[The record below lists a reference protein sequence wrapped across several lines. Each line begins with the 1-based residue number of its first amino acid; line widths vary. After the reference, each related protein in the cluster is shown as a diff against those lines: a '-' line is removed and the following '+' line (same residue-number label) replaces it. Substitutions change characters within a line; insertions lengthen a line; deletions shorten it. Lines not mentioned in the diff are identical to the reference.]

1 MTARVRCQ
9 QLPEEEARD
18 RVCSQCGTT
27 GTTGPKHTGRSQLS
41 LWSALSRLSS
51 LILCVCACLCTPA
64 HSLFHNGQPSSMHHG
79 RTLRSGRAPGAAVQG
94 EGSSSL
100 SRQLQQRSPRK
111 DSTCPGLLGA
121 QSSTQ
126 LLARRQAPG
135 WSGSS
140 AHAHR
145 SGWGVTVVLLRPAI
159 LPVNPYEEGDRG
171 IARRE
176 GTAGGTRVMR
186 KNAGHLSHRNR
197 KKSG

>member
-1 MTARVRCQ
+1 MPAVAR
-9 QLPEEEARD
+9 
-18 RVCSQCGTT
+18 
-27 GTTGPKHTGRSQLS
+27 GRSQGSCLFTVWNHSHHWTQAHRAQPAFPLVRSVSPLLS
-41 LWSALSRLSS
+41 DS
-51 LILCVCACLCTPA
+51 LCVRM
-64 HSLFHNGQPSSMHHG
+64 SLYPGTLLVPQPSSMHHG
-79 RTLRSGRAPGAAVQG
+79 RTLRSRRAPGVAVQG

>member
-1 MTARVRCQ
+1 MSLTAQAAGDSESQMQAV
-9 QLPEEEARD
+9 AR
-18 RVCSQCGTT
+18 
-27 GTTGPKHTGRSQLS
+27 GRSQGSCLFTVWNHRHHWTQAHRAQPAFPPVRSVSPLLS
-41 LWSALSRLSS
+41 
-51 LILCVCACLCTPA
+51 LCVCACLCTPA
-64 HSLFHNGQPSSMHHG
+64 HSSFHNGQPSSVHHG

-100 SRQLQQRSPRK
+100 PRQLQQRSPRK

-145 SGWGVTVVLLRPAI
+145 SGSGVTVVLLRPAI
-159 LPVNPYEEGDRG
+159 LPLP
-171 IARRE
+171 
-176 GTAGGTRVMR
+176 
-186 KNAGHLSHRNR
+186 
-197 KKSG
+197 